1 MTMPSRAQLLGMLI
15 DLGALAALALTR
27 ACAGA
32 GAL

>member
-15 DLGALAALALTR
+15 ILAALVALALAR

-32 GAL
+32 Y